1 MADRDTLLKILDLAR
16 WAPSGDNTQPWRFEI
31 VSDTHIAI
39 HGHDTRDWCVYD
51 FRGYASHIAHGALL
65 ETLRI
70 AASDA
75 GLQATWTLRVGT
87 TDVSPVYDVSLRPAA
102 DIERDPLVAFVE
114 SRAVQRRPMSTAPL
128 TDEQKSALI
137 NAVGDDFELSFF
149 ESGQMKRRV
158 ARLLWDSAYLRLTCP
173 EAYEVHKRVIEWG
186 ARFSEDKIPEE
197 AVGVDAV
204 TAKLM
209 RWVMQ
214 SWGRVAFFN
223 KYLAGTIA
231 PRIQL
236 DVLPALRCGAHILM
250 SPARA
255 PEGFLD
261 YVRAGEAIQ
270 RLWLTVASL
279 GLHLQPEMTPVIFRW
294 YARTGE
300 SISSAKGIDAASAR
314 LAAQFES
321 MCDGGVDEPFTFLCR
336 VGVSQTPSS
345 RSTRRA
351 LVSLLEEGFGDI

>member
-70 AASDA
+70 AASDV
-75 GLQATWTLRVGT
+75 GLKATWALRKGS
-87 TDVSPVYDVSLRPAA
+87 TDVAPIYDVSLQHTA
-102 DIERDPLVAFVE
+102 DIKRDPLLAFVE
-114 SRAVQRRPMSTAPL
+114 SRAVQRRPMSTTPL
-128 TDEQKSALI
+128 TDEQKTALT
-137 NAVGDDFELSFF
+137 NAVGEDFELSFF
-149 ESGQMKRRV
+149 ESGKMKRRV
-158 ARLLWDSAYLRLTCP
+158 AKLLWDSAYLRLTCP

-214 SWGRVAFFN
+214 SWARVAFFN
-223 KYLAGTIA
+223 TYLAGTIA

-236 DVLPALRCGAHILM
+236 DVLPAMRCAAHVLM
-250 SPARA
+250 TPRRT
-255 PEGFLD
+255 PTEFLD
-261 YVRAGEAIQ
+261 YVRVGEAMQ

-294 YARTGE
+294 YAQNGA
-300 SISSAKGIDAASAR
+300 SITADRSMDAASAR
-314 LAAQFES
+314 LAGKFDALSGRASDES
-321 MCDGGVDEPFTFLCR
+321 VVFFCR
-336 VGVSQTPSS
+336 VGKAPNPVS
-345 RSTRRA
+345 RSLRMA
-351 LVSLLEEGFGDI
+351 LRTLLQPD

>member
-1 MADRDTLLKILDLAR
+1 MADRDTLLKMLDLAR

-31 VSDTHIAI
+31 VSESHIAI

-75 GLQATWTLRVGT
+75 GLIATWALRDGT
-87 TDVSPVYDVSLRPAA
+87 TDVAPIYDVTLEPSA
-102 DIERDPLVAFVE
+102 DIAPDPLLAFVE
-114 SRAVQRRPMSTAPL
+114 SRAVQRRPMQTTPL
-128 TDEQKSALI
+128 TGEQKAALKH
-137 NAVGDDFELSFF
+137 AVGDDFELSFF

-158 ARLLWDSAYLRLTCP
+158 AKLLWDSAYLRLTCP

-186 ARFSEDKIPEE
+186 ARFSDDKIPEE
-197 AVGVDAV
+197 AVGVDAA

-214 SWGRVAFFN
+214 SWARVAFFN

-236 DVLPALRCGAHILM
+236 DVLPALRCAAHILITPK
-250 SPARA
+250 STPA
-255 PEGFLD
+255 GFLD
-261 YVRAGEAIQ
+261 YVRAGQSMQ
-270 RLWLTVASL
+270 RLWLTTASL

-294 YARTGE
+294 YAQNGVPITADR
-300 SISSAKGIDAASAR
+300 SMDAASTH
-314 LAAQFES
+314 LAGQF
-321 MCDGGVDEPFTFLCR
+321 DVLANRGTDDPFVFFCR
-336 VGVSQTPSS
+336 VGTGANPVS
-345 RSTRRA
+345 RSLRIA
-351 LVSLLEEGFGDI
+351 LRTLLRSD